1 MANIATSFSIYSPK
15 YLNKAFLVLIFKFF
29 TKHET
34 FIYKQFEGTDF
45 KFDTH
50 LYSSRKIQTSCV
62 GHNEKV
68 TLFRWRY
75 FIFINLKLL
84 IPNLSITF

>member
-50 LYSSRKIQTSCV
+50 
-62 GHNEKV
+62 
-68 TLFRWRY
+68 
-75 FIFINLKLL
+75 
-84 IPNLSITF
+84 